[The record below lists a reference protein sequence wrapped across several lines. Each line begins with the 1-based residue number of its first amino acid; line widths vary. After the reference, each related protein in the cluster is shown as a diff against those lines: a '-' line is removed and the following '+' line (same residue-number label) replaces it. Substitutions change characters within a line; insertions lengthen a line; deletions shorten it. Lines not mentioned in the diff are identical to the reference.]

1 VIVDDS
7 TLRIERTYQAPV
19 EQVFDAWTSPEVM
32 RRWWQAERGWATSAA
47 EVDLRVGGAV
57 RVVMHDPVKDVE
69 HGGGGRYTE
78 IDRPRRL
85 AFTWLWDWDTRRT
98 LIEIDFEESGG
109 RHDRPLHAQRPVGRG
124 GRARPRRRLE
134 PDPRPPGTGPGGA
147 RLVAVGVGALVVI
160 HLARAPAADRMT
172 NIRIEDLDPSG
183 DLRQSADDAGA
194 WDPTGT
200 RRNLLRQA
208 GIGGAAVFGVGALLS
223 PMDAFASASASQKG
237 AYSTSGSKS
246 LRRGKA
252 NANDVKIGNYAL
264 TLEYLEAAF
273 YAGAVAANY
282 PDPDIAAA
290 AKTIAA
296 HEAAHV
302 AALKKVL
309 GSAAVK
315 APTVN
320 TDTVAKLL
328 ADQNT
333 FITTAASIEPVGT
346 AAYAGAGPYIN
357 NLAIV
362 KAALAIHSVEANHA
376 AYTAAIVKFK
386 GIDAS
391 ADPIPNSFNPAF
403 SFAKTIKTVS
413 SLNLVKGDLQP

>member
-1 VIVDDS
+1 
-7 TLRIERTYQAPV
+7 
-19 EQVFDAWTSPEVM
+19 
-32 RRWWQAERGWATSAA
+32 
-47 EVDLRVGGAV
+47 
-57 RVVMHDPVKDVE
+57 
-69 HGGGGRYTE
+69 
-78 IDRPRRL
+78 
-85 AFTWLWDWDTRRT
+85 
-98 LIEIDFEESGG
+98 
-109 RHDRPLHAQRPVGRG
+109 
-124 GRARPRRRLE
+124 
-134 PDPRPPGTGPGGA
+134 
-147 RLVAVGVGALVVI
+147 
-160 HLARAPAADRMT
+160 MT

-183 DLRQSADDAGA
+183 DVRQAADDAGA
-194 WDPTGT
+194 WDPSGT

-208 GIGGAAVFGVGALLS
+208 GVGGVAVFGVSALLS
-223 PMDAFASASASQKG
+223 PLDALAAAGASQKG
-237 AYSTSGSKS
+237 AYSTSGAKS
-246 LRRGKA
+246 IRRGKA

-273 YAGAVAANY
+273 YAAAAKAGY

-290 AKTIAA
+290 ATTLAA

-309 GSAAVK
+309 GKAAVK

-320 TDTVAKLL
+320 METVGKLL

-333 FITTAASIEPVGT
+333 FIKTAAAIEPVGT

-376 AYTAAIVKFK
+376 AYTAALVKFK

-391 ADPIPNSFNPAF
+391 SDPIPNAFNPAF
-403 SFAKTIKTVS
+403 SFSKTIKTVS
-413 SLNLVKGDLQP
+413 SLDLVTGDLQP